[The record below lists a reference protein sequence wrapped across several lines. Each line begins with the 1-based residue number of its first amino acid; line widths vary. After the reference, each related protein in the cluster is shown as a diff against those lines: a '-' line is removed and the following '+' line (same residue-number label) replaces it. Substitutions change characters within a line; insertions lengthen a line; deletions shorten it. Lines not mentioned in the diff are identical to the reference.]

1 MLEFM
6 EKRYLPIPL
15 RNVVRKPNQLSEAT
29 LKGLKKLKLD
39 FTDYDAESQFLF
51 FRNKT
56 IKVTGEEI
64 REFRPGDTS
73 QCVWEEKV
81 IPHNFRLLPEP
92 FRITWNKDNDTYDIE
107 IYNQDSLFFCYL
119 IKARRLHWQT

>member
-1 MLEFM
+1 MQTASARIEYKNTKGKSIFVRVEDNVVREVEPEEIKDFMLEFM

-51 FRNKT
+51 SAT
-56 IKVTGEEI
+56 
-64 REFRPGDTS
+64 RP
-73 QCVWEEKV
+73 
-81 IPHNFRLLPEP
+81 
-92 FRITWNKDNDTYDIE
+92 
-107 IYNQDSLFFCYL
+107 
-119 IKARRLHWQT
+119 